1 MQRGWDAPLFVC
13 IAVELLKD
21 GKGKKNVLKYFFT
34 ARKIIQNVDLCPQSS
49 TKSNFAISDILT
61 SQSVWDS
68 SSQLQRDLTLDSP
81 EASDV
86 TLKAP
91 QGHGEGAVLPQHMGQ
106 TWMFDTL
113 QPNSVGVFVLT
124 EPSTSQGTH
133 HHPS

>member
-13 IAVELLKD
+13 VAVESLKRW
-21 GKGKKNVLKYFFT
+21 KGEKTILKYFFT
-34 ARKIIQNVDLCPQSS
+34 ARKITRNVDLCPQSS
-49 TKSNFAISDILT
+49 TTSNFAISDIVT
-61 SQSVWDS
+61 SQSIWHS
-68 SSQLQRDLTLDSP
+68 SSQLPGDLTLDSP
-81 EASDV
+81 GAPDV

-113 QPNSVGVFVLT
+113 QPNGVGVLVLT

-133 HHPS
+133 RHTS